1 MKIREDLNIDVFLEQ
16 QNKIFS
22 DHEFAYI
29 DTPTVSNKKRPSK
42 VGGGVSIV
50 SSSKEID
57 VYPNVCW
64 DVNGYYRELGV
75 FWRANRRQLMEAYRD
90 ADGPNSE
97 RLTYIFRQLLQ
108 PKIRKEYD
116 LMPPG
121 SIFLDDYVQQ
131 EIFRNA
137 KREAVRRNK
146 AGLLYSPEAV
156 LEEWGFSLL
165 ENSEGEPTE
174 SDELDSPPD
183 LWETIATAD
192 EEEPDLWPY
201 SYYQLGTTC
210 QDEESMIQWQHLLI
224 EELHSRGIV
233 MQFAVGLTGNHDPYH
248 IGWLDGLPIFYL
260 ADTIEPNETV
270 SRMLVEHLY
279 TN

>member
-1 MKIREDLNIDVFLEQ
+1 MKIREDLDIDVFLEQ

-22 DHEFAYI
+22 DHDFAYI

-75 FWRANRRQLMEAYRD
+75 FWKATRRQLMEAYRD
-90 ADGPNSE
+90 SDGPNSE
-97 RLTYIFRQLLQ
+97 RLTYVFRQLLQ
-108 PKIRKEYD
+108 PAIRKEYD

-121 SIFLDDYVQQ
+121 SVFLDDYVQQ
-131 EIFRNA
+131 EIFKNA
-137 KREAVRRNK
+137 KREAVRRNNI
-146 AGLLYSPEAV
+146 GLLSSPERV
-156 LEEWGFSLL
+156 LEEWGFSLVD
-165 ENSEGEPTE
+165 EAEPTE
-174 SDELDSPPD
+174 EVDRPLD
-183 LWETIATAD
+183 LWETVDTAD
-192 EEEPDLWPY
+192 EGEPDLWPY

-210 QDEESMIQWQHLLI
+210 QDEESMVQWQHLLI

-233 MQFAVGLTGNHDPYH
+233 MQFAVGFTGNHDPHH
-248 IGWLDGLPIFYL
+248 IDWLDGLPIFYL
-260 ADTIEPNETV
+260 ADTMEPDEAAA
-270 SRMLVEHLY
+270 RMLVEHLLTI